1 MRQIRGRKGRGRR
14 RGGARGRDYSY
25 IVAAQDADDLAA
37 AVQLDKQSLIEVLEC
52 SCFVVSCGS
61 QPSKTDTDIAARAT
75 WKGGKRTFFNSGC
88 AGGILT

>member
-1 MRQIRGRKGRGRR
+1 MRQIRGRKGRGRG

-52 SCFVVSCGS
+52 SCSWLAVV
-61 QPSKTDTDIAARAT
+61 PSRVRQTQT
-75 WKGGKRTFFNSGC
+75 
-88 AGGILT
+88 